1 MDTMRA
7 AIAELTAAGEQIVAS
22 PVSTSPRTRAAT
34 LFGCALT
41 LAAGTVDLTAAR
53 VHPQS
58 FLAGTTLLA
67 TAVPLARGRRWA
79 LYTIAFLASLSVAL
93 HFVQARDAIPFN
105 YAIALLGTAVFLR
118 HAFTLPSP
126 WSLSDDSRERARAL
140 SLVSRFGRSGQ
151 DFFKTLADKSLFFT
165 TNGSSFVGYRVA
177 HSVAIALGDPVGP
190 PAEIPNAIR
199 EFVAFCRSR
208 GWSAAFHQTGAE
220 FLSIYESLGFRHMKV
235 GEDGIVDL
243 TEFTTEGS
251 RMKEIRKSIHRLE
264 RAGVRVVAYPPGAPE
279 EAIREARAIS
289 DEWLRLPGRR
299 ERRFTLGQFSEEYLA
314 STSFFVA
321 YDAGGKG
328 LAFVNLAP
336 SYAPGLATMDLMRR
350 RVDAPNGIIDY
361 LFVRVFAELKAQGYT
376 RVNLGMAPLCGFADG
391 ERPHWDERLVHRALH
406 RFSRVLSFQG
416 LCAFKAKYAT
426 SWQPRYTVYG
436 SPLSLPKLGLALR
449 GVTEIDA
456 RH

>member
-7 AIAELTAAGEQIVAS
+7 ATGELTAAGEQIVAS

-58 FLAGTTLLA
+58 FVAGATLLA

-79 LYTIAFLASLSVAL
+79 LYTIALLASLSVGL
-93 HFVQARDAIPFN
+93 HFARVSDAIPFS

-126 WSLSDDSRERARAL
+126 WSLSDDSREREKAL
-140 SLVSRFGRSGQ
+140 SLAAQFGRSGQ
-151 DFFKTLADKSLFFT
+151 DFFKTLPDKSLFFT
-165 TNGSSFVGYRVA
+165 AKGSSFVGYRVA
-177 HSVAIALGDPVGP
+177 YNFAVALGDPVGP
-190 PAEIPNAIR
+190 AAEIPGAIG
-199 EFVAFCRSR
+199 EFVAHCKAQ
-208 GWSAAFHQTGAE
+208 GWSTAFHQTGAE
-220 FLSIYESLGFRHMKV
+220 LLPVYESLGFRHMKV

-243 TEFTTEGS
+243 TAFTTEGS

-264 RAGVRVVAYPPGAPE
+264 RAGVRVVAYPSGATR
-279 EAIREARAIS
+279 EAIKEARAIS

-321 YDAGGKG
+321 YDAEGKG
-328 LAFVNLAP
+328 VAFVNLAP
-336 SYAPGLATMDLMRR
+336 SYAPGVATMDLMRR
-350 RVDAPNGIIDY
+350 REDAPNGIIDY

-376 RVNLGMAPLCGFADG
+376 HVNLGMAPLCGFAPG
-391 ERPHWDERLVHRALH
+391 ERSHWDERLVHRALH
-406 RFSRVLSFQG
+406 RFNRVLSFQG

-426 SWQPRYTVYG
+426 SWQPRYTVYR
-436 SPLSLPKLGLALR
+436 SPLSLPILGLALR